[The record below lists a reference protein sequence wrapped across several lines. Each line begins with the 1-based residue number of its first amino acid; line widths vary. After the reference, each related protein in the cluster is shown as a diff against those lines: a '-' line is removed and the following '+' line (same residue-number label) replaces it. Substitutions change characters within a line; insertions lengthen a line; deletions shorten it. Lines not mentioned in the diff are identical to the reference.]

1 MKQVRGLG
9 YYKSPFQQL
18 LYQVIFTMK
27 KHLIGNLKTDP
38 VIKINFYMYAYIILY
53 LEILFDKLQTIQ
65 YLK

>member
-9 YYKSPFQQL
+9 YYKFPFQQL
-18 LYQVIFTMK
+18 LYQVVFTMK

-53 LEILFDKLQTIQ
+53 LEIF
-65 YLK
+65 